1 METIKE
7 NLQNLILNTTNGMIQ
22 NKVKSMDTDVLES
35 ITEFVNS
42 NSQYYIS
49 PSKEHEYDIE
59 SRFEKGCVLD
69 DKPKMEI
76 KQEKKGKGR
85 PKKTEIDKLMN
96 SIMTSINKYVEKE
109 LTTITESIT
118 ENFDIKENH
127 KNLKDSIEVKNI
139 NNIEKKD
146 NISMSE
152 ALIQASQGISIEN
165 ADAIQKTFLEIPFEE
180 EPQQISVEDIIIDGK
195 MYYVDSKN
203 NVYDPESE
211 ENIGKLDIKKGMI
224 IKN

>member
-1 METIKE
+1 METIRE
-7 NLQNLILNTTNGMIQ
+7 NLQNLILNTTNSMIQ
-22 NKVKSMDTDVLES
+22 NKIKNFDCENLLT

-49 PSKEHEYDIE
+49 HKDSVYDIE
-59 SRFEKGCVLD
+59 TRFETGCVLD

-109 LTTITESIT
+109 VTTITESIT
-118 ENFDIKENH
+118 ENFDINENH

-139 NNIEKKD
+139 NNFEKKD
-146 NISMSE
+146 NMSMSE

-180 EPQQISVEDIIIDGK
+180 EPEQISVEDMIINGK

-211 ENIGKLDIKKGMI
+211 EKIGKLDKKGTI

>member
-22 NKVKSMDTDVLES
+22 NKVKSMDNDTLNS
-35 ITEFVNS
+35 ITEFVNN

-49 PSKEHEYDIE
+49 CKEEKYNMERE
-59 SRFEKGCVLD
+59 SHFEIGCVLD
-69 DKPKMEI
+69 DKPKVEI

-96 SIMTSINKYVEKE
+96 SIMTSINKYVEHE
-109 LTTITESIT
+109 VSTITKSIT
-118 ENFDIKENH
+118 ENFDVKDKKENY
-127 KNLKDSIEVKNI
+127 KDTDKC
-139 NNIEKKD
+139 NNVNKL
-146 NISMSE
+146 NMSD
-152 ALIQASQGISIEN
+152 ALIQASNGIDVEN
-165 ADAIQKTFLEIPFEE
+165 ADIIQQTFLDIPFDE
-180 EPQQISVEDIIIDGK
+180 EPEQISVEDMIIDGK
-195 MYYVDSKN
+195 MYYVDGNN

-211 ENIGKLDIKKGMI
+211 ENIGKLDVKKGII

>member
-1 METIKE
+1 METIRE
-7 NLQNLILNTTNGMIQ
+7 NLQNLILNTTNSMIQ
-22 NKVKSMDTDVLES
+22 NKIKNFDCENLLT

-49 PSKEHEYDIE
+49 HKDSVYDIE
-59 SRFEKGCVLD
+59 TRFETACVLD

-109 LTTITESIT
+109 VTMITESIT
-118 ENFDIKENH
+118 EHFDINENH
-127 KNLKDSIEVKNI
+127 KNLKDSVEVKNI
-139 NNIEKKD
+139 NNFEKKD
-146 NISMSE
+146 NMSMSE

-180 EPQQISVEDIIIDGK
+180 EPEQISVEDMIINGK
-195 MYYVDSKN
+195 MYYVDGKN

-211 ENIGKLDIKKGMI
+211 EKIGKLDIKKGTI

>member
-7 NLQNLILNTTNGMIQ
+7 NLQNLILNTTNSMIQ
-22 NKVKSMDTDVLES
+22 NKIKNFDCENLLT

-49 PSKEHEYDIE
+49 HKDSVYDIE
-59 SRFEKGCVLD
+59 TRIETGCVLD

-109 LTTITESIT
+109 ITTITESIT

-139 NNIEKKD
+139 NIEKKD

-152 ALIQASQGISIEN
+152 ALIQVSQGISIEN

-180 EPQQISVEDIIIDGK
+180 EPEQISVEDIIIDGK
-195 MYYVDSKN
+195 MYYIDGKN

-211 ENIGKLDIKKGMI
+211 EKIGKLDIKKGTI

>member
-22 NKVKSMDTDVLES
+22 NKVKSMDTDVLDS

-59 SRFEKGCVLD
+59 SRFETGCVLH
-69 DKPKMEI
+69 DKPKIEI

-109 LTTITESIT
+109 VSTIVDSISG
-118 ENFDIKENH
+118 NFDIKENCEKG
-127 KNLKDSIEVKNI
+127 KNLTENNNNKNELTGI
-139 NNIEKKD
+139 A
-146 NISMSE
+146 MSD
-152 ALIQASQGISIEN
+152 ALIQASQGISVEN
-165 ADAIQKTFLEIPFEE
+165 ADAIQKSFLEIPFEE
-180 EPQQISVEDIIIDGK
+180 EPEHISVEEVFIDGNI
-195 MYYVDSKN
+195 YYIDGKN
-203 NVYDPESE
+203 NVYDPKSE
-211 ENIGKLDIKKGMI
+211 ENIGKLDIKKGII
-224 IKN
+224 IKI

>member
-1 METIKE
+1 METIRE

-22 NKVKSMDTDVLES
+22 NKIKTFDYENLDT

-49 PSKEHEYDIE
+49 SKEKHYDIE
-59 SRFEKGCVLD
+59 SRFETGCVLD

-109 LTTITESIT
+109 VNTIAESIT

-180 EPQQISVEDIIIDGK
+180 EPEQISVEDMMIDGK
-195 MYYVDSKN
+195 MYYVDGNN

-211 ENIGKLDIKKGMI
+211 EKIGKLDIKKGTI
-224 IKN
+224 IKI

>member
-22 NKVKSMDTDVLES
+22 NKVKSMDNDTLNS
-35 ITEFVNS
+35 ITEFVNN

-49 PSKEHEYDIE
+49 CKEEKYNMERE
-59 SRFEKGCVLD
+59 SHFEIGCVLD
-69 DKPKMEI
+69 DKPKVEI

-96 SIMTSINKYVEKE
+96 SIMTSINKYVENE
-109 LTTITESIT
+109 VSTITKSIT
-118 ENFDIKENH
+118 ENFDVKDKKENY
-127 KNLKDSIEVKNI
+127 KDTDKC
-139 NNIEKKD
+139 NNVNKL
-146 NISMSE
+146 NMSD
-152 ALIQASQGISIEN
+152 ALIQASNGIDVEN
-165 ADAIQKTFLEIPFEE
+165 ADIIQQTFLDIPFDE
-180 EPQQISVEDIIIDGK
+180 EPEQISVEDMIIDGK
-195 MYYVDSKN
+195 MYYVDGNN

-211 ENIGKLDIKKGMI
+211 ENIGKLDVKKGII

>member
-1 METIKE
+1 METIRE
-7 NLQNLILNTTNGMIQ
+7 NLQNLILNTTNSMIQ
-22 NKVKSMDTDVLES
+22 NKIKIFDCENLLT

-49 PSKEHEYDIE
+49 HKDSVYDIE
-59 SRFEKGCVLD
+59 TRFETGCVLD

-109 LTTITESIT
+109 VTTITESIT
-118 ENFDIKENH
+118 EHFDINENH

-139 NNIEKKD
+139 NNFEKKD
-146 NISMSE
+146 NMSMSE

-180 EPQQISVEDIIIDGK
+180 EPEQISVEDMIINGK

-211 ENIGKLDIKKGMI
+211 EKIGKLDKKGTI